1 MDNYEEGYLDAV
13 EKDFAESS
21 QKSDFDKLKEKS
33 KCNQLNTLDLVDF
46 LAKKLPPREEI
57 LYPWLMTQSLNMI
70 HGWRGTGKTHVS
82 LGISYAVASGGN
94 FLNWKAEKSYKVLL
108 IDGEMAAASLQ
119 ERLSTITKSSQKKPA
134 KGFLTIITPDLQD
147 GAMPDLSSYEGQ
159 EVINAA
165 IEKCDAKL
173 IVVDNLSCLVRG
185 TGRENDAES
194 WNSVSEWALMQRQK
208 GRSVLFI
215 HHSGKSGQQR
225 GTSKRED
232 VLDVVISLKHPPD
245 YDMTTGACFEV
256 IFEKGRHLKG
266 DNVKS
271 IEAKLTT
278 DENGLSKWSYVNAAD
293 SNFDRIVT
301 LANEGTSQADIAK
314 ELDINRSTV
323 CRALKKAKEDNKIS
337 AETHAKATNQYNKMS
352 NGE

>member
-13 EKDFAESS
+13 AKDLAEPS

-33 KCNQLNTLDLVDF
+33 KCNQLNILDLVDF

-57 LYPWLMTQSLNMI
+57 LAPWLMTQSLNMI

-82 LGISYAVASGGN
+82 LGISFAVASGGN
-94 FLNWKAEKSYKVLL
+94 FLNWKAEKPYKVLL
-108 IDGEMAAASLQ
+108 IDGEMAAPSLQ
-119 ERLSTITKSSQKKPA
+119 ERLSAIMKASKEKPA
-134 KGFLTIITPDLQD
+134 KGYLTIITPDLQE
-147 GAMPDLSSYEGQ
+147 GAMPDLASFDGQ
-159 EVINAA
+159 DVINVA

-245 YDMTTGACFEV
+245 YDMSTGASFEV

-278 DENGLSKWSYVNAAD
+278 DENGLSTWSYVNAAD

-301 LANEGTSQADIAK
+301 LSNQGLNQSEIAK
-314 ELDINRSTV
+314 ELNINRSNV
-323 CRALKKAKEDNKIS
+323 CRALKKAEDNKTS
-337 AETHAKATNQYNKMS
+337 AKSHTKASNQYIKMS